1 MLVKFLTAFFRPIIR
16 KPPLITSDDG
26 ISDPQTTAEILF
38 SGNVEGKYEFKH
50 TWATVKGDKRA
61 MDFTTKQL
69 TNKNAEKPP
78 EKDQMVYSA
87 LEKLIDNLYLEI
99 KTSIQ

>member
-1 MLVKFLTAFFRPIIR
+1 
-16 KPPLITSDDG
+16 
-26 ISDPQTTAEILF
+26 
-38 SGNVEGKYEFKH
+38 
-50 TWATVKGDKRA
+50 
-61 MDFTTKQL
+61 MDYTTKLL

-87 LEKLIDNLYLEI
+87 LEKLIDNFYLEI